1 MDSSDSIGFETFY
14 KMKQIVVQISKL
26 FVYNQ
31 SDTRVSLISYSD
43 KPTEIF
49 NFLTFPFLYPNISSL
64 IENVKF
70 EGGEADTAA
79 ALKKANEEILQENK
93 GMRPGE

>member
-14 KMKQIVVQISKL
+14 KTKQIVVQISKIVD
-26 FVYNQ
+26 FNQ
-31 SDTRVSLISYSD
+31 SGTLVSLISYSD

-49 NFLTFPFLYPNISSL
+49 NFLSFPFLTNIDSL

-70 EGGEADTAA
+70 EGGGADTAA
-79 ALKKANEEILQENK
+79 ALKKVNEDILQENK

>member
-26 FVYNQ
+26 FVFNQ

-49 NFLTFPFLYPNISSL
+49 NFLTFPFLSNIDSL

>member
-1 MDSSDSIGFETFY
+1 MDSSDSIGFETFL
-14 KMKQIVVQISKL
+14 KMKQIVAQISKIL
-26 FVYNQ
+26 VYNQ

-49 NFLTFPFLYPNISSL
+49 NFLTFPFLGDINSL
-64 IENVKF
+64 IENIKF
-70 EGGEADTAA
+70 QGGDADTAA